1 MTADTVSI
9 NSDER
14 LKENIVDCTSKL
26 ADINKLKVRNFNWR
40 EQDSVTG
47 QDIYSEERASTK
59 MIGLIAQEFEQVFPS
74 LVIEREFS
82 PANEAKESIAAI
94 EEEYEKAQEE
104 LETLREK
111 KNNEYKRKFRHD
123 KQALIKDIETK
134 FGIEYVP

>member
-1 MTADTVSI
+1 MIKEKILEFALKNWKAILIVLLLAVIALKNSRDYKLMQTAYETQIESHEAQIDG
-9 NSDER
+9 
-14 LKENIVDCTSKL
+14 LKEIHK
-26 ADINKLKVRNFNWR
+26 R
-40 EQDSVTG
+40 E
-47 QDIYSEERASTK
+47 IEEK
-59 MIGLIAQEFEQVFPS
+59 QVLMESF
-74 LVIEREFS
+74 LG
-82 PANEAKESIAAI
+82 SIAVI

>member
-1 MTADTVSI
+1 MIKQKILEFALKNWKAILIVLLLAVIALKNSRDYKLMQTAYETQVESHEAQI
-9 NSDER
+9 EG
-14 LKENIVDCTSKL
+14 LKEIHK
-26 ADINKLKVRNFNWR
+26 R
-40 EQDSVTG
+40 E
-47 QDIYSEERASTK
+47 IEEKTLLMESF
-59 MIGLIAQEFEQVFPS
+59 L
-74 LVIEREFS
+74 
-82 PANEAKESIAAI
+82 ESIAAI

>member
-1 MTADTVSI
+1 MIKEKILEFALKNWKAILIVLLLVVIALKNGRDYKLMQTAYETQIESHEAQIDG
-9 NSDER
+9 
-14 LKENIVDCTSKL
+14 LKEIHK
-26 ADINKLKVRNFNWR
+26 R
-40 EQDSVTG
+40 E
-47 QDIYSEERASTK
+47 IEEK
-59 MIGLIAQEFEQVFPS
+59 QVLMESF
-74 LVIEREFS
+74 LG
-82 PANEAKESIAAI
+82 SIAVI